1 MSVQLTTYT
10 NVSWFPSIYFLFFF
24 SLTFHSARWRASS
37 LLSANSKSAEKKERI
52 LFFIKATE
60 QNEVIPNYYL
70 LFSFLLFFV
79 LIQCEAA
86 MTHALEIITFALDL
100 LKKNSLSSFLLSIFW
115 LLLQWNAAKKKICI
129 FIFDT
134 IAWSV

>member
-1 MSVQLTTYT
+1 M
-10 NVSWFPSIYFLFFF
+10 
-24 SLTFHSARWRASS
+24 
-37 LLSANSKSAEKKERI
+37 
-52 LFFIKATE
+52 KATE

-100 LKKNSLSSFLLSIFW
+100 LKKILFLHFCFPFFDCFC
-115 LLLQWNAAKKKICI
+115 NEMPRKKKLYFYFQYHRMERINH
-129 FIFDT
+129 
-134 IAWSV
+134 